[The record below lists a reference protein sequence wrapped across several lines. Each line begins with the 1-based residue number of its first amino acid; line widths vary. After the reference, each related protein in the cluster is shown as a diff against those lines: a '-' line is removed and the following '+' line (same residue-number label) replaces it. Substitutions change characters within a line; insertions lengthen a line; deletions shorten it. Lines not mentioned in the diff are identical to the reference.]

1 MNFNQ
6 KDESELAK
14 RGITTAELS
23 AQIYRF
29 TTETKPLKLERPC
42 TAGDGITILTPAN
55 CHRLMELFDKEKKH
69 YSLTKFVPA
78 SGAASRMFKHLY
90 HFAQDNTSDL
100 TEEFILNFY
109 RFPFISAL
117 EKVMQIHG
125 ESLKESV
132 QKNEWNKIFDFII
145 SEKGLHYDSQ
155 LKGLVIFHKYGE
167 AGRTAFEE
175 HLHEGVQ
182 YVRQADGKC
191 RFHFTLAPQH
201 IATVESFLNA
211 KTREFKYEDFEITFS
226 VQSSKTD
233 TLALTKENEPMRDAD
248 NNLVFRPSGHGAL
261 IRNIQALDTDIVFI
275 KNIDNVTTDSQR
287 EDTSFFKKVIAG
299 LLIELKRE
307 ADRLITDLEDK
318 KENALENA
326 LEFIQHW
333 FQPGAPIGGP
343 RSQLEEYARLRL
355 DRPMRICGMVRN
367 EGEPGGGPFWVKS
380 QDGILSKQ
388 IVEKSQVDAN
398 DLNQM
403 QILSQSTHFN
413 PVDIV
418 CALKNKNGN
427 KYNLENY
434 IDHSTGFISEKFQD
448 GKVIKALEL
457 PGLWN
462 GAMALWNTVFVEVP
476 VTTFHPVK
484 TVNDLLRPGHQQHS
498 A

>member
-6 KDESELAK
+6 KDETELAQ
-14 RGITTAELS
+14 RGLTSAELV
-23 AQIYRF
+23 AQIHRF
-29 TTETKPLKLERPC
+29 TSETKPLKLERPC
-42 TAGDGITILTPAN
+42 TAGDGISILSPAN
-55 CHRLMELFDKEKKH
+55 CHRLMELFEKEKKN
-69 YSLTKFVPA
+69 YSLIKFVPA

-90 HFAQDNTSDL
+90 HFSQDNTSDL
-100 TEEFILNFY
+100 TEEFIINFQ
-109 RFPFISAL
+109 RFPFVSAL
-117 EKVMQIHG
+117 EKVMQNHG
-125 ESLKESV
+125 ESLSQCV
-132 QKNEWNKIFDFII
+132 DKNDWNKIFDFII

-155 LKGLVIFHKYGE
+155 LKGLVIFHKY
-167 AGRTAFEE
+167 ADKGRTAFEE

-182 YVRQADGKC
+182 YARQSDGKC
-191 RFHFTLAPQH
+191 KLHFTLAPQH
-201 IATVESFLNA
+201 ISTVEHFLNLKA
-211 KTREFKYEDFEITFS
+211 KEFRYEDFDITYS

-233 TLALTKENEPMRDAD
+233 TVALTKDNEPVRDQD
-248 NNLVFRPSGHGAL
+248 GKLVFRPSGHGAL
-261 IRNIQALDTDIVFI
+261 IRNIQALDADIVFI

-287 EDTSFFKKVIAG
+287 EDTIFFKKVIAG

-307 ADRLITDLEDK
+307 ADRLLAELDNK
-318 KENALENA
+318 KDNALENA

-333 FQPGAPIGGP
+333 FQPGTPIGGQ
-343 RSQLEEYARLRL
+343 RSQMEEYARLRL

-388 IVEKSQVDAN
+388 IVEKSQIDAS

-418 CALKNKNGN
+418 CTLKDRNGV

-476 VTTFHPVK
+476 VSTFNPVK
-484 TVNDLLRPGHQQHS
+484 TVNDLLRPGHQQQTM
-498 A
+498 